1 MSEEAL
7 VNTGAMA
14 WPDDFTASVMVR
26 RMQAKLHRWAG
37 EDPSRRFGDL
47 FNLVYDPAFLVH
59 AWERVSTN
67 KGARTPGVDKAT
79 AARIETWIG
88 VEAFLGQIRDSLK
101 SGGFR
106 PVEVRQVMIPKANGK
121 LRKLG
126 IPTIA
131 DRVVQASL
139 KLVLEPIFEADFQ
152 PCSYGFRPNRRA
164 QDAISEIHLFAS
176 RPSNYQW
183 VLECDIKA
191 CFDEISHTA
200 LVDRL
205 RARIKDKRICA
216 LVKAF
221 LKSGVLTELGD
232 REDTLTGTP
241 QGGIL
246 SPLLANIALSA
257 LDDHFAQQWHQ
268 EMGTSRQRA
277 NRKAKGL
284 GTWRLIR
291 YADDFVLMVTGD
303 RHHAEALREEVSAV
317 LAPLG
322 LRLAPEKTR
331 VVHIDEGF
339 TFLGFDIRRLRK
351 RGTSKQ
357 YVYTTPSRK
366 AIQAIK
372 DKVSAKTYRSTRH
385 QDLDELIRS
394 LNRSLAGWANYFRH
408 GVSKAVFSAVDS
420 HRMAAADA
428 LDPPQV
434 RGQAPSRDERAPQS
448 LLRQGVEVRL
458 ERGRIHRRIQR
469 RGDPLPL
476 SRQQHPDPMDPGTGS
491 GPHHRQLTS
500 GKDTWSAGCA
510 ERCTPGAGGGPRE
523 TTGGNADTAPV
534 GLPHSGDRRG
544 GREQPRQ
551 RRDGPVLPDGPGP
564 ASKVRRR
571 NASESVVEA
580 P

>member
-1 MSEEAL
+1 MSGGAP
-7 VNTGAMA
+7 VNSGAVK
-14 WPDDFTASVMVR
+14 WPHPDSAYFTVR
-26 RMQAKLHRWAG
+26 SMQTKLHRWAG
-37 EDPSRRFGDL
+37 ENSSRRFGDL

-88 VEAFLGQIRDSLK
+88 VEAFLRQIRDSLK

-139 KLVLEPIFEADFQ
+139 KLVLEPIFEADFK
-152 PCSYGFRPNRRA
+152 PCSYGFRPSRRA
-164 QDAISEIHLFAS
+164 QDAISEIHLLAS

-200 LVDRL
+200 LMDRL

-221 LKSGVLTELGD
+221 LKSGVFTELGD

-257 LDDHFAQQWHQ
+257 LDEHFDQQWHQ
-268 EMGTSRQRA
+268 DMGTSKQRA
-277 NRKAKGL
+277 KRKANGL
-284 GTWRLIR
+284 GNWRLIR
-291 YADDFVLMVTGD
+291 YADDFVLMVAGD
-303 RHHAEALREEVSAV
+303 RHHAEALREEVATV
-317 LAPLG
+317 LAPMG
-322 LRLAPEKTR
+322 LRLSPEKTR

-339 TFLGFDIRRLRK
+339 DFLGFHIRRMRK
-351 RGTSKQ
+351 RGTNKH

-366 AIQAIK
+366 SIQSIK
-372 DKVSAKTYRSTRH
+372 DKVSELTYRSTRH
-385 QDLDELIRS
+385 QDLAEVIIS
-394 LNRSLAGWANYFRH
+394 LNQALAGWANYFRY
-408 GVSKAVFSAVDS
+408 GASKAVFGAVDHHAWGRLMRWTRRKYEGR
-420 HRMAAADA
+420 HRLGMPEMKRRFCDRGWRFAQGKVVFTGASSVTVKRYRYRGSNIPTPWTPIPAAAA
-428 LDPPQV
+428 
-434 RGQAPSRDERAPQS
+434 S
-448 LLRQGVEVRL
+448 
-458 ERGRIHRRIQR
+458 
-469 RGDPLPL
+469 
-476 SRQQHPDPMDPGTGS
+476 
-491 GPHHRQLTS
+491 
-500 GKDTWSAGCA
+500 
-510 ERCTPGAGGGPRE
+510 
-523 TTGGNADTAPV
+523 
-534 GLPHSGDRRG
+534 
-544 GREQPRQ
+544 
-551 RRDGPVLPDGPGP
+551 DG
-564 ASKVRRR
+564 
-571 NASESVVEA
+571 
-580 P
+580 